1 MTKFESEI
9 KIIPANIDKIYATLS
24 DLNNLERIAGSLPQD
39 KIKDLTFDTDICS
52 FSVQPVGTVSFRIVE
67 REPNKTI
74 KFGTE
79 KSPVACFF
87 WIQLLPNNENESKM
101 KLTVKAELNP
111 FIKGMVSK
119 PLQDGLNKLADVLAA
134 ISY

>member
-9 KIIPANIDKIYATLS
+9 KTIPSNIGKIYETLS
-24 DLNNLERIAGSLPQD
+24 DLNNLERIAGNLPQD
-39 KIKDLTFDTDICS
+39 KIKDLVYDTDSCS
-52 FSVQPVGTVSFRIVE
+52 FSVQPIGSLSFRIVE

-79 KSPVACFF
+79 KSPVPCFF
-87 WIQLLPNNENESKM
+87 WIQLLPNNDNESRM
-101 KLTVKAELNP
+101 KLTVKADLNP

-119 PLQDGLNKLADVLAA
+119 PLQEGLNKLADILAA
-134 ISY
+134 VPY

>member
-9 KIIPANIDKIYATLS
+9 KTIPANIERIYATLS
-24 DLNNLERIAGSLPQD
+24 DLNNLERIAGNLPQD
-39 KIKDLTFDTDICS
+39 KIKDLTYDTDSCS
-52 FSVQPVGTVSFRIVE
+52 FSVQPIGAVSFRIVD
-67 REPNKTI
+67 REENKTI

-79 KSPVACFF
+79 KSPVDCFF
-87 WIQLLPNNENESKM
+87 WIQLLPNGEQESRM

-119 PLQDGLNKLADVLAA
+119 P
-134 ISY
+134 

>member
-9 KIIPANIDKIYATLS
+9 KTIPANIERIYATLS
-24 DLNNLERIAGSLPQD
+24 DLNNLERIAGNLPQD
-39 KIKDLTFDTDICS
+39 KIKDLTYDADSCS
-52 FSVQPVGTVSFRIVE
+52 FSVQPIGAVSFRIVE
-67 REPNKTI
+67 REENKTI

-79 KSPVACFF
+79 KSPVDCFF
-87 WIQLLPNNENESKM
+87 WIQLLPNGEQESRM

-119 PLQDGLNKLADVLAA
+119 PLQEGLNKLADVLAA
-134 ISY
+134 ITY